1 MLKTRGTGR
10 HIEGL
15 GLPALEVL
23 KSIMKGRNDIL
34 ATKRGKLVFAIVCI
48 LAVFA
53 ILFPTVTSVHAA
65 TPKSKFYDFSEQLID
80 GQIKKPTSLYTD
92 ARQKVKFDR
101 LLKLKKSFLP
111 SLFNTAKEKVFK

>member
-1 MLKTRGTGR
+1 
-10 HIEGL
+10 
-15 GLPALEVL
+15 
-23 KSIMKGRNDIL
+23 MKGHNDIL

-65 TPKSKFYDFSEQLID
+65 APKSKFYDFSEQLID
-80 GQIKKPTSLYTD
+80 GQIKKPTALYTD